1 MISIKILL
9 KTSIYYVAW
18 FNKIAL
24 NKVIRNK
31 KILIDEDTCSKFG
44 GAEVPGGNE
53 GYGERLSF
61 EV

>member
-31 KILIDEDTCSKFG
+31 KIVIGEDTCSKFG

-53 GYGERLSF
+53 GNGEGLSF

>member
-31 KILIDEDTCSKFG
+31 KILIGEGTCSKFG

-53 GYGERLSF
+53 GNGEGLSF

>member
-24 NKVIRNK
+24 NKVIRSK
-31 KILIDEDTCSKFG
+31 KILIGEDTCSKFG

-53 GYGERLSF
+53 GNGD
-61 EV
+61 